1 MKCTVV
7 SHDMVVYEV
16 LVPLNQKSKQEDT
29 RVVEEEEEEEEE
41 GPLPVE
47 IEDQKMAPQIQE
59 VKTGHLQVSA
69 GTVGSGTPVQTRA
82 PVQIGTPVKSTPR
95 QEEEEEG
102 EGEESD
108 WDSEVKSAKSCC
120 YSVSLGNVCCTCKI
134 GVLID
139 MIYYLQHKTK

>member
-41 GPLPVE
+41 EGPLPVE
-47 IEDQKMAPQIQE
+47 IEDQKMAPQVQE
-59 VKTGHLQVSA
+59 MKTGHLQISA
-69 GTVGSGTPVQTRA
+69 GTVESGTPVQTRA

-95 QEEEEEG
+95 QEEEEE
-102 EGEESD
+102 SD

-120 YSVSLGNVCCTCKI
+120 CSVS
-134 GVLID
+134 
-139 MIYYLQHKTK
+139 

>member
-1 MKCTVV
+1 MKYTVV
-7 SHDMVVYEV
+7 SHDIVVYEV

-29 RVVEEEEEEEEE
+29 RVVEEEEEEE

-47 IEDQKMAPQIQE
+47 IEDQKMAPQVQE

-69 GTVGSGTPVQTRA
+69 GTVGSGTPVQIRA
-82 PVQIGTPVKSTPR
+82 PVQIGTPVKSPPR
-95 QEEEEEG
+95 QEEE

-120 YSVSLGNVCCTCKI
+120 YSVSLGNVCCTYKT
-134 GVLID
+134 GVLLD
-139 MIYYLQHKTK
+139 VIYYLQHKTK